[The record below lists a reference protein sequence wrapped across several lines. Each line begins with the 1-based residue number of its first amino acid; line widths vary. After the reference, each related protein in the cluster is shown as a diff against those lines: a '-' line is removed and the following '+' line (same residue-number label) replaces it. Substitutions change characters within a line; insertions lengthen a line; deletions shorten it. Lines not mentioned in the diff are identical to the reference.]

1 MCGISGIFSFSSEQ
15 SVDGE
20 LLKSMNRAQSHR
32 GPDDEGYYLAPGVAL
47 GHRRLSIIDLS
58 GGHQPIFNEDG
69 SVAIVFNGEI
79 YNHKA
84 VKSELETLGH
94 TFASHSDTETIVHA
108 WEEWGVDCLVHL
120 NGMFAFAVWDNN
132 QKVLFVARDRAGEK
146 PIYYSHLDDGS
157 VIFGSELKVLKQ
169 HPLLDKTLNE
179 RSIEDFL
186 TFGYIP
192 EPKSIY
198 QSVHKL
204 KAGHYFL
211 LTQDES
217 TKVVPIE
224 YWDLPWQAI
233 EQSTDE
239 TLPEAVYQKLKS
251 AVDLRMESEVPLGA
265 FLSGGVDSSAVVA
278 MMSQLQDNPVTTC
291 AIGFDIP
298 EFNESDFAQMVADHC
313 KTDHHLDVVSVD
325 DFELIDKLSSIYDEP
340 FADNS
345 ALPTYMVCRSA
356 RKHVTVALSGD
367 AGDELFVGYRRYR
380 MHLNE
385 HRVREKVPAF
395 IRNSVIKPLA
405 KIYPKLDWAPRFLRA
420 KTTLESISMS
430 PANAYLNS
438 VSILRHSDRFSLY
451 SESFKRRLDGY
462 TSKSVFDEQL
472 EGKSFSCPV
481 KMAQYI
487 DFKTWMPSDILTKVD
502 RASMANSLEV
512 RVPMLDHNFIEWAFT
527 LPLSDN
533 LKGQNGKSCLKKAM
547 EPHLP
552 YDNLYRD
559 KMGFSSPVA
568 NWLRGPLK
576 SKLRKALDNLIGSK
590 LKLFNETA
598 LNRLFNEHQSE
609 RHDHG
614 TALWSLLMLSAF
626 IES

>member
-1 MCGISGIFSFSSEQ
+1 MCGISGIFSFSAEH
-15 SVDGE
+15 SVDNE
-20 LLKSMNRAQSHR
+20 LLKTMNRAQSHR
-32 GPDDEGYYLAPGVAL
+32 GPDDEGYYSAPGVGL

-79 YNHKA
+79 YNHKTIKA
-84 VKSELETLGH
+84 QLEQLGH

-108 WEEWGVDCLVHL
+108 WEEWGVGCLAHL
-120 NGMFAFAVWDNN
+120 NGMFAFAIWDNN
-132 QKVLFVARDRAGEK
+132 KKTLFVARDRTGEK
-146 PIYYSHLDDGS
+146 PVYYSHLENGS

-169 HPLLDKTLNE
+169 HPEFDKTLNLHA
-179 RSIEDFL
+179 IEDFL
-186 TFGYIP
+186 TFGYVP

-198 QSVHKL
+198 QSVYKL

-211 LTQDES
+211 LSHGES
-217 TKVVPIE
+217 TRVEPVE
-224 YWDLPWQAI
+224 YWDLPWQAP
-233 EQSTDE
+233 EQNANKQ
-239 TLPEAVYQKLKS
+239 LPETVYQKLKS

-265 FLSGGVDSSAVVA
+265 FLSGGVDSSAIVA
-278 MMSQLQDNPVTTC
+278 MMSQLQDEPVTTC
-291 AIGFDIP
+291 AIGFDVP
-298 EFNESDFAQMVADHC
+298 EFNESEFAQRVAEHC
-313 KTDHHLDVVSVD
+313 KTDHHLEVVNVD
-325 DFELIDKLSSIYDEP
+325 DFNLLDKLPTIYDEP

-345 ALPTYMVCRSA
+345 ALPTYMVCKSA

-395 IRNSVIKPLA
+395 IRRGLIKPLA
-405 KIYPKLDWAPRFLRA
+405 NIYPKLDWAPRIFRA
-420 KTTLESISMS
+420 KTTLESIAMS
-430 PANAYLNS
+430 PADAYLNS
-438 VSILRHSDRFSLY
+438 VSILRHNDRFSLY
-451 SESFKRRLDGY
+451 SESFKKRLDGY
-462 TSKSVFDEQL
+462 TSKSVFDEHL
-472 EGKSFSCPV
+472 DGKHFSCPV

-502 RASMANSLEV
+502 RASMANSIEV
-512 RVPMLDHNFIEWAFT
+512 RVPMLDHTFIEWAFT
-527 LPLSDN
+527 LPLSDK
-533 LKGQNGKSCLKKAM
+533 LQGANGKACLKQSM

-552 YDNLYRD
+552 HDNLYRD

-576 SKLRKALDNLIGSK
+576 SKLRSALDNLICSE
-590 LKLFNETA
+590 LKMFSDTA
-598 LNRLFNEHQSE
+598 LNKLFNEHQSE